1 MNGKKVAILVLVIAI
16 ILGMTGISVKG
27 LSLGENSVQPV
38 GDQIKLGLDLS
49 GGVYVVLEAQTDST
63 GEELAQKMNEAK
75 LIIEQRVNGLG
86 VSQPTVVIEGEDR
99 IRVELPGLDNT
110 QEAISLIGQ
119 TAKLEFRYLPAFVD
133 LAEFAAL
140 SVEEQKAYFSE
151 NSIIAVTGDQVIKSE
166 AGIQENDL
174 GQSTPVVTL
183 GLNDDGA
190 VAFEEATREL
200 NQRADRN
207 LRTLFILLDG
217 VVISSPEVPPGLVID
232 DGKAIIEG
240 GFATVEDAANL
251 AMLIK
256 AGSLPVDLVEIQS
269 SVIGPT
275 LGLESM
281 DRSVKAALIGMAIIF
296 LFMLLV
302 YRVPGFVA
310 DLNLLVYISIVLWI
324 MAKIGAVLTLPGIA
338 GMILSI
344 GMAVD
349 ANVVIFER
357 IREEIR
363 NGKTPRS
370 AVDSGFKRALRT
382 VLDANIT
389 TLIAGIVLYAFGMGP
404 IKGFA
409 VTLIIGLIASLITA
423 VFLTRFVLNLVIDTK
438 LFRSKAA
445 FGVK

>member
-27 LSLGENSVQPV
+27 LSLGENSVQPI

-133 LAEFAAL
+133 LTEFASL
-140 SVEEQKAYFSE
+140 SVAEQQVYFNE
-151 NSIIAVTGDQVIKSE
+151 NSVIAVTGDQVVKSE

-183 GLNDDGA
+183 GLNDEGA

-200 NQRADRN
+200 SQRTDRN

-240 GFATVEDAANL
+240 GFASVEDAANL

-310 DLNLLVYISIVLWI
+310 DLNLLVYICIVLWT

-438 LFRSKAA
+438 LFRSKAV

>member
-119 TAKLEFRYLPAFVD
+119 TAKLEFRYLPAYVN

-140 SVEEQKAYFSE
+140 SVEEQQAYFNE
-151 NSIIAVTGDQVIKSE
+151 NSVIAVTGDQVVKSE

-200 NQRADRN
+200 SQRADRN

-217 VVISSPEVPPGLVID
+217 VVISSPED
-232 DGKAIIEG
+232 
-240 GFATVEDAANL
+240 
-251 AMLIK
+251 
-256 AGSLPVDLVEIQS
+256 
-269 SVIGPT
+269 
-275 LGLESM
+275 
-281 DRSVKAALIGMAIIF
+281 
-296 LFMLLV
+296 
-302 YRVPGFVA
+302 
-310 DLNLLVYISIVLWI
+310 W
-324 MAKIGAVLTLPGIA
+324 
-338 GMILSI
+338 
-344 GMAVD
+344 
-349 ANVVIFER
+349 
-357 IREEIR
+357 
-363 NGKTPRS
+363 
-370 AVDSGFKRALRT
+370 
-382 VLDANIT
+382 
-389 TLIAGIVLYAFGMGP
+389 
-404 IKGFA
+404 
-409 VTLIIGLIASLITA
+409 
-423 VFLTRFVLNLVIDTK
+423 
-438 LFRSKAA
+438 
-445 FGVK
+445 

>member
-63 GEELAQKMNEAK
+63 GDELAQKMNEAK

-119 TAKLEFRYLPAFVD
+119 TAKLEFRYLPSYVN

-140 SVEEQKAYFSE
+140 TVEEQQEYFSE
-151 NSIIAVTGDQVIKSE
+151 NSVIAVTGDQVIKSE

-200 NQRADRN
+200 SQRADRN

-217 VVISSPEVPPGLVID
+217 AVISSPEVPPGLVID

-240 GFATVEDAANL
+240 GFASVEDAANL

-296 LFMLLV
+296 MFMLLV

-310 DLNLLVYISIVLWI
+310 DLNLLVYISIVLWT
-324 MAKIGAVLTLPGIA
+324 MAKIGSVLTLPGIA

>member
-1 MNGKKVAILVLVIAI
+1 MNGKKVAILILVIAV
-16 ILGMTGISVKG
+16 ILGITGISMTG
-27 LSLGENSVQPV
+27 LSLGENSIKPV
-38 GDQIKLGLDLS
+38 GSQIKQGLDLS

-63 GEELAQKMNEAK
+63 GDELAQKMNEAK
-75 LIIEQRVNGLG
+75 LIIEQRVDGLG
-86 VSQPTVVIEGEDR
+86 VTQPTVVIEGEDR

-110 QEAISLIGQ
+110 QEAVSLIGQ
-119 TAKLEFRYLPAFVD
+119 TAKLEFRYLPSFVD
-133 LAEFAAL
+133 LSEFSTL
-140 SVEEQKAYFSE
+140 SVEEQRAYFEE
-151 NSIIAVTGDQVIKSE
+151 NSLLAVTGDQVVKSE

-183 GLNDDGA
+183 GFNDEGA
-190 VAFEEATREL
+190 ESFEAATREL
-200 NQRADRN
+200 NQRADRG
-207 LRTLFILLDG
+207 LRTLFIMLDG
-217 VVISSPEVPPGLVID
+217 AVISSPEVPPGLVID

-240 GFATVEDAANL
+240 GFTSVEDAANL

-281 DRSVKAALIGMAIIF
+281 DRSVKAAVIGLALIF
-296 LFMLLV
+296 LFMLAV

-310 DLNLLVYISIVLWI
+310 DLNLLVYLCIVLWS
-324 MAKIGAVLTLPGIA
+324 MANIGAVLTLPGIA
-338 GMILSI
+338 GLILSI

-370 AVDSGFKRALRT
+370 AVESGFKRALRT
-382 VLDANIT
+382 VMDANIT
-389 TLIAGIVLYAFGMGP
+389 TLIAGVVLYAFGVGP

-409 VTLIIGLIASLITA
+409 VTLIIGLVASLITA

-438 LFRSKAA
+438 LFKNKTA

>member
-16 ILGMTGISVKG
+16 ILGLTGISVKG

-63 GEELAQKMNEAK
+63 DEELAQKMNEAK

-119 TAKLEFRYLPAFVD
+119 TAKLEFRYLPAYVN

-140 SVEEQKAYFSE
+140 SVEEQQAYFNE
-151 NSIIAVTGDQVIKSE
+151 NSVIAVTGDQVVKSE

-200 NQRADRN
+200 SQRADRN

-240 GFATVEDAANL
+240 GFKSVEDAANL

-256 AGSLPVDLVEIQS
+256 AGSLPVDLVEMQS

-310 DLNLLVYISIVLWI
+310 NLNLLVYISIVLWT

-438 LFRSKAA
+438 LFRSKTA

>member
-1 MNGKKVAILVLVIAI
+1 MNGKKVAILILVIAV
-16 ILGMTGISVKG
+16 ILGITGISMTG
-27 LSLGENSVQPV
+27 LSLGENSIKPV
-38 GDQIKLGLDLS
+38 GSQIKQGLDLS

-63 GEELAQKMNEAK
+63 GDELAQKMNEAK
-75 LIIEQRVNGLG
+75 LIIEQRVDGLG
-86 VSQPTVVIEGEDR
+86 VTQPTVVIEGEDR

-110 QEAISLIGQ
+110 QEAVSLIGQ
-119 TAKLEFRYLPAFVD
+119 TAKLEFRYLPSFVD
-133 LAEFAAL
+133 LSEFSTL
-140 SVEEQKAYFSE
+140 SVEEQRAYFEE
-151 NSIIAVTGDQVIKSE
+151 NSLLAVTGDQVVKSE

-183 GLNDDGA
+183 GFNDEGA
-190 VAFEEATREL
+190 ESFEAATREL
-200 NQRADRN
+200 NQRADRG
-207 LRTLFILLDG
+207 LRTLFIMLDG
-217 VVISSPEVPPGLVID
+217 AVISSPEVPPGLVID

-240 GFATVEDAANL
+240 GFTSVEDAANL

-281 DRSVKAALIGMAIIF
+281 DRSVKAAVIGLALIF
-296 LFMLLV
+296 LFMLAV

-310 DLNLLVYISIVLWI
+310 DLNLLVYLCIVLWS

-338 GMILSI
+338 GLILSI

-370 AVDSGFKRALRT
+370 AVESGFKRALRT
-382 VLDANIT
+382 VMDANIT
-389 TLIAGIVLYAFGMGP
+389 TLIAGVVLYAFGVGP

-409 VTLIIGLIASLITA
+409 VTLIIGLVASLITA

-438 LFRSKAA
+438 LFKNKTA

>member
-1 MNGKKVAILVLVIAI
+1 MNGKKVAILILVIAV
-16 ILGMTGISVKG
+16 ILGITGISMTG
-27 LSLGENSVQPV
+27 LSLGENSISPV
-38 GDQIKLGLDLS
+38 GSQIKQGLDLS

-75 LIIEQRVNGLG
+75 LIIEQRVDGLG
-86 VSQPTVVIEGEDR
+86 VTQPTVVIEGEDR

-110 QEAISLIGQ
+110 QEAVSLIGQ
-119 TAKLEFRYLPAFVD
+119 TAKLEFRYLPGFVD
-133 LAEFAAL
+133 LTEFGAL
-140 SVEEQKAYFSE
+140 SIEEQQAYFQE
-151 NSIIAVTGDQVIKSE
+151 NSLLAVTGDQVVKSE

-183 GLNDDGA
+183 GFNDEGA
-190 VAFEEATREL
+190 ESFEAATREL
-200 NQRADRN
+200 NQRADRG
-207 LRTLFILLDG
+207 LRTLFIMLDG
-217 VVISSPEVPPGLVID
+217 NIISSPEVPPGLVID

-240 GFATVEDAANL
+240 GFTSVEDAANL

-281 DRSVKAALIGMAIIF
+281 ERSVKAAVIGLALIF
-296 LFMLLV
+296 LFMLVV

-310 DLNLLVYISIVLWI
+310 DLNLLVYLCIVLWS

-338 GMILSI
+338 GLILSI

-370 AVDSGFKRALRT
+370 AVESGFKRALRT
-382 VLDANIT
+382 VMDANIT
-389 TLIAGIVLYAFGMGP
+389 TLIAGIVLYAFGVGP

-409 VTLIIGLIASLITA
+409 VTLIIGLAASLITA

-438 LFRSKAA
+438 LFKNKTA

>member
-16 ILGMTGISVKG
+16 ILGITGISVKG

-38 GDQIKLGLDLS
+38 GEQIKLGLDLS

-63 GEELAQKMNEAK
+63 GDELAQKMNEAK

-119 TAKLEFRYLPAFVD
+119 TAKLEFRYLPAYVN

-140 SVEEQKAYFSE
+140 TVEEQKAYFDE
-151 NSIIAVTGDQVIKSE
+151 NSVIAVTGDQVIKSE

-200 NQRADRN
+200 GQRADRN

-217 VVISSPEVPPGLVID
+217 VVISSPEVPVGLVID

-240 GFATVEDAANL
+240 GFASVEDAASL

-296 LFMLLV
+296 MFMLLV
-302 YRVPGFVA
+302 YRLPGFVA
-310 DLNLLVYISIVLWI
+310 DLNLLVYISIVLWT

-423 VFLTRFVLNLVIDTK
+423 VFLTRFILNLVIDTK

>member
-16 ILGMTGISVKG
+16 ILGITGISVQG
-27 LSLGENSVQPV
+27 LTLGENSVLPV
-38 GDQIKLGLDLS
+38 GDQIKQGLDLS

-63 GEELAQKMNEAK
+63 GDELAQKMNEAK

-86 VSQPTVVIEGEDR
+86 VSEPTVVIEGEDR

-119 TAKLEFRYLPAFVD
+119 TAKLEFRYLPSYVN
-133 LAEFAAL
+133 LTEFAAL
-140 SVEEQKAYFSE
+140 SVEDQQAYFSE
-151 NSIIAVTGDQVIKSE
+151 NSVIAVTGDQVTKSE

-190 VAFEEATREL
+190 EAFEEATREL

-207 LRTLFILLDG
+207 LRTLFIMLDG

-281 DRSVKAALIGMAIIF
+281 ERSVKAALIGMAIIF
-296 LFMLLV
+296 LFMLIV

-310 DLNLLVYISIVLWI
+310 DLNLLVYICIVLWT

-438 LFRSKAA
+438 LFNSKTA

>member
-1 MNGKKVAILVLVIAI
+1 MP
-16 ILGMTGISVKG
+16 S
-27 LSLGENSVQPV
+27 
-38 GDQIKLGLDLS
+38 
-49 GGVYVVLEAQTDST
+49 
-63 GEELAQKMNEAK
+63 
-75 LIIEQRVNGLG
+75 
-86 VSQPTVVIEGEDR
+86 
-99 IRVELPGLDNT
+99 
-110 QEAISLIGQ
+110 
-119 TAKLEFRYLPAFVD
+119 FVD
-133 LAEFAAL
+133 LSEFSTL
-140 SVEEQKAYFSE
+140 SVEEQRAYFEE
-151 NSIIAVTGDQVIKSE
+151 NSLLAVTGDQVVKSE

-183 GLNDDGA
+183 GFNDEGA
-190 VAFEEATREL
+190 ESFEAATREL
-200 NQRADRN
+200 NQRADRG
-207 LRTLFILLDG
+207 LRTLFIMLDG
-217 VVISSPEVPPGLVID
+217 AVISSPEVPPGLVID

-240 GFATVEDAANL
+240 GFTSVEDAANL

-281 DRSVKAALIGMAIIF
+281 DRSVKAAVIGLALIF
-296 LFMLLV
+296 LFMLAV

-310 DLNLLVYISIVLWI
+310 DLNLLVYLCIVLWS

-338 GMILSI
+338 GLILSI

-370 AVDSGFKRALRT
+370 AVESGFKRALRT
-382 VLDANIT
+382 VMDANIT
-389 TLIAGIVLYAFGMGP
+389 TLIAGVVLYAFGVGP

-409 VTLIIGLIASLITA
+409 VTLIIGLVASLITA

-438 LFRSKAA
+438 LFKNKTA

>member
-1 MNGKKVAILVLVIAI
+1 MNGKKVAILILVIAV
-16 ILGMTGISVKG
+16 ILGITGISMTG
-27 LSLGENSVQPV
+27 LSLGENSIKPV
-38 GDQIKLGLDLS
+38 GSQIKQGLDLS

-63 GEELAQKMNEAK
+63 GDELAQKMNEAK
-75 LIIEQRVNGLG
+75 LIIEQRVDGLG
-86 VSQPTVVIEGEDR
+86 VTQPTVVIEGEDR

-110 QEAISLIGQ
+110 QEAVSLIGQ

-133 LAEFAAL
+133 LTEFSTL
-140 SVEEQKAYFSE
+140 SVEEQRAYFEE
-151 NSIIAVTGDQVIKSE
+151 NSLLAVTGDQVVKSE

-183 GLNDDGA
+183 GFNDEGA
-190 VAFEEATREL
+190 ESFEAATREL
-200 NQRADRN
+200 NQRADRG
-207 LRTLFILLDG
+207 LRTLFIMLDG
-217 VVISSPEVPPGLVID
+217 AVISSPEVPPGLVID

-240 GFATVEDAANL
+240 GFTSVEDAANL

-281 DRSVKAALIGMAIIF
+281 ERSVKAAVIGLALIF
-296 LFMLLV
+296 LFMLII

-310 DLNLLVYISIVLWI
+310 DLNLLVYLCIVLWS

-338 GMILSI
+338 GLILSI

-370 AVDSGFKRALRT
+370 AVESGFKRALRT
-382 VLDANIT
+382 VMDANIT
-389 TLIAGIVLYAFGMGP
+389 TLIAGVVLYAFGMGP

-409 VTLIIGLIASLITA
+409 VTLIIGLVASLITA

-438 LFRSKAA
+438 LFKNKTA

>member
-16 ILGMTGISVKG
+16 ILGLTGISVKG

-119 TAKLEFRYLPAFVD
+119 TAKLEFRYLPAYVN

-140 SVEEQKAYFSE
+140 SVEEQQAYFNE
-151 NSIIAVTGDQVIKSE
+151 NSVIAVTGDQVVKSE

-200 NQRADRN
+200 SQRADRN

-240 GFATVEDAANL
+240 GFKSVEDAANL

-310 DLNLLVYISIVLWI
+310 DLNLLVYISIVLWT

-438 LFRSKAA
+438 LFRSKTA

>member
-1 MNGKKVAILVLVIAI
+1 MNGKKVAVLILVIAV
-16 ILGMTGISVKG
+16 ILGITGISMTG
-27 LSLGENSVQPV
+27 LSLGENSILPV
-38 GDQIKLGLDLS
+38 ASQIKQGLDLS

-75 LIIEQRVNGLG
+75 LIIEQRVDGLG
-86 VSQPTVVIEGEDR
+86 VTQPTVVIEGEDR

-110 QEAISLIGQ
+110 QEAVSLIGQ
-119 TAKLEFRYLPAFVD
+119 TAKLEFRYLPGFVD
-133 LAEFAAL
+133 LTEFGAL
-140 SVEEQKAYFSE
+140 SIEEQQAYFHD
-151 NSIIAVTGDQVIKSE
+151 NSLLAVTGDQVVKSE

-183 GLNDDGA
+183 GFNDEGA
-190 VAFEEATREL
+190 ESFEAATREL
-200 NQRADRN
+200 NQRADRG
-207 LRTLFILLDG
+207 LRTLFIMLDG
-217 VVISSPEVPPGLVID
+217 NIISSPEVPPGLVID

-240 GFATVEDAANL
+240 GFTSVEDAANL

-281 DRSVKAALIGMAIIF
+281 ERSVKAAVIGLALIF
-296 LFMLLV
+296 LFMLVV

-310 DLNLLVYISIVLWI
+310 DLNLLVYLCIVLWS

-338 GMILSI
+338 GLILSI

-370 AVDSGFKRALRT
+370 AVESGFKRALRT
-382 VLDANIT
+382 VMDANIT
-389 TLIAGIVLYAFGMGP
+389 TLIAGIVLYAFGVGP

-409 VTLIIGLIASLITA
+409 VTLIIGLAASLITA

-438 LFRSKAA
+438 LFKNKTA